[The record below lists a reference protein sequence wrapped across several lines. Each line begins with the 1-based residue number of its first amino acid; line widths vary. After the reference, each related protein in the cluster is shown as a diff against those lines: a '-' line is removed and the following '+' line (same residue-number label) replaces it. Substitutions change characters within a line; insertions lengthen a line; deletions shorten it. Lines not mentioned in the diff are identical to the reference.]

1 MPKALCYVAHGEG
14 NGCPWVDLVDGS
26 QPCSLFCPGRS
37 KSFRLKLP
45 ALLALAGSKQ
55 SLPQEPPDAVVVDFS
70 KQSSESSPEDAP
82 SSLEP
87 SCAVGSQPEDQAA
100 LMGDG
105 PTAEPPVTHSSPRTD
120 RLALHA
126 AFSNCSL
133 AQRSRSRESLHSVR
147 RASSVD
153 DIEAMKGEGDKR
165 CHNRHAST
173 GASMHRGSSTGTAPM
188 VAHCGHWVCT
198 GAACGC
204 RVKAMGLAAH

>member
-1 MPKALCYVAHGEG
+1 MPRLPAGSARPRS
-14 NGCPWVDLVDGS
+14 CPFLY
-26 QPCSLFCPGRS
+26 PGRS

-70 KQSSESSPEDAP
+70 KQSSESGPEEAT
-82 SSLEP
+82 SSLDP
-87 SCAVGSQPEDQAA
+87 SCPGGAQPEDQAA

-105 PTAEPPVTHSSPRTD
+105 PPEPPITHSSPRAD

-133 AQRSRSRESLHSVR
+133 ARSRSRESVHSVR

-153 DIEAMKGEGDKR
+153 DIETMKGEGEKR

-173 GASMHRGSSTGTAPM
+173 GASMHRGSSTGTAPP
-188 VAHCGHWVCT
+188 AHRERCT
-198 GAACGC
+198 HQCRHPQLLAPARCAAVG
-204 RVKAMGLAAH
+204 